1 MTSPRLGVIVGS
13 TREGRFSERPAR
25 WIAARARDAF
35 EVELLDLR
43 DYPLPFFDEARA
55 PMMSPPAHPVAHA
68 WAAKLAGCD
77 AFIAT
82 VAEYNRGPTAVLK
95 NAIDYAYAEWSRKP
109 IAFVGYGALG
119 ATRAVEQLRLIAI
132 ELQMA
137 PIRTGMH
144 VAGGDFFSIMQ
155 GKSDF
160 DQSPHL
166 VRNAQDMIAQLR
178 WWTDALK
185 TAREATPR

>member
-1 MTSPRLGVIVGS
+1 MNLPRLGVIVGS
-13 TREGRFSERPAR
+13 TREGRFSERSAH
-25 WIAARARDAF
+25 WIADLARASF

-55 PMMSPPAHPVAHA
+55 PIMSPPAHPVARA
-68 WAAKLAGCD
+68 WDAKLASCD

-109 IAFVGYGALG
+109 IGFVGYGGVG
-119 ATRAVEQLRLIAI
+119 AARAVEQLRLIAI
-132 ELQMA
+132 EMQMA
-137 PIRTGMH
+137 PIRTGVH
-144 VAGGDFFSIMQ
+144 LAGADFYSIMQ
-155 GKSDF
+155 GKSKLEDT
-160 DQSPHL
+160 PHL
-166 VRNAQDMIAQLR
+166 ARTAHEMIAQLR

-185 TAREATPR
+185 AARETAS

>member
-1 MTSPRLGVIVGS
+1 VSAPRLGVIVGS
-13 TREGRFSERPAR
+13 TREGRFSERAAH
-25 WIAARARDAF
+25 WIAAHARDAF

-55 PMMSPPAHPVAHA
+55 PMMSPPAHPVAKA
-68 WAAKLAGCD
+68 WGAKLATCD
-77 AFIAT
+77 AFVAT

-109 IAFVGYGALG
+109 IGFVGYGALG

-132 ELQMA
+132 EMQMA
-137 PIRTGMH
+137 PIRSAVH
-144 VAGGDFFSIMQ
+144 VAGADFFAMMQ
-155 GKSDF
+155 GRAGF
-160 DQSPHL
+160 DDAPHL
-166 VRNAQDMIAQLR
+166 QRGAQDMLAQLR

-185 TAREATPR
+185 AARDATA